1 MAATGDRA
9 RGTSA
14 EREEG
19 MSTSHHL
26 LHMAVLLYA
35 IWIRVRL
42 MKSDSEVARLREEA
56 KRAG

>member
-1 MAATGDRA
+1 
-9 RGTSA
+9 
-14 EREEG
+14 